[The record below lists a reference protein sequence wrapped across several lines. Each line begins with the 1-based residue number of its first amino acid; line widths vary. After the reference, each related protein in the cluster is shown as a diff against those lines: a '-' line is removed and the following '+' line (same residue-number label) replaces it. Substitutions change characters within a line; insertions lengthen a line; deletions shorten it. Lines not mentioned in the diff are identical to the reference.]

1 MGRQQ
6 LLTLTDVAHLAQV
19 RRPVVS
25 MWRKRA
31 SPTGYHFPA
40 AASTR
45 GSQELFDAGDIAR
58 WLTETGRGKNPE
70 AALDV
75 AVHAISTID
84 DPLAVTALIALQGL
98 AGQSLSTLNE
108 ADIVDIAD
116 ELDPDDAF
124 LYSEVEALGEKIRG
138 LSELASELID
148 AAFSPEAAMEALVQ
162 AMRGRFLGLSQT
174 RLAPEVVALA
184 AGTAVELARRLGE
197 GRNVVPTFLDA
208 SVGGSDIPLAI
219 LRELGESVPGR
230 FGLVSSA
237 ATLEDTGTA
246 LMRLAERRLKV
257 HLRSGGNH
265 GPAGPGATGGP
276 IVHVAQFPA
285 PGSPSPTAVDVL
297 TGLEDFVQHL
307 GTWDS
312 AVVLAPAEALT
323 DELRGAGEGA
333 RSRILRT
340 GRIRASVRLPEKL
353 LPASPR
359 RAMALWALGPAHA
372 NVPIADR
379 WTMIADLSAANL
391 DTAARQDLIS
401 DLSAS
406 LGTRREISAHAFRFA
421 RLVPTPTLLASGS
434 ALPLSSTPP
443 AAPSPA
449 GAEPSA
455 VDHMVR
461 LESAMDAIGP
471 TPVPSAIAGITFDVV
486 PKTGKPSLPQRKART
501 QQSLGTLLAKNQ
513 LCYLPGTR
521 MAPESLGSEGFPVWD
536 VDHLEPA
543 ASRPDGHHINVL
555 VLAAEYPRATLT
567 EPGDIIF
574 RTGPRPRAVVDRDG
588 SAVVRYPARILR
600 VKAGQSTLVPDV
612 IAADINAAPGGPW
625 RQWPVRSLTPE
636 AASGLGAVL
645 ARVEAT
651 RDELLERL
659 QRVDDLTALLL
670 DSAAVGVI
678 ATLDEEPPTR
688 EGRP

>member
-25 MWRKRA
+25 MWRKRT
-31 SPTGYHFPA
+31 SPTGRAFPA
-40 AASTR
+40 AATMR
-45 GSQELFDAGDIAR
+45 GAQELFDADDIAR
-58 WLTETGRGKNPE
+58 WLTETGRGNNPD

-84 DPLAVTALIALQGL
+84 DPLAVTALVTLQGRT
-98 AGQSLSTLNE
+98 GQALSMLDE
-108 ADIVDIAD
+108 EDIVDAAD
-116 ELDPDDAF
+116 EMDPDDTY
-124 LYSEVEALGEKIRG
+124 LYSEIEALGDKLRG
-138 LSELASELID
+138 CSELAGELVD
-148 AAFSPEAAMEALVQ
+148 AAFSPEAAMEAIVQ
-162 AMRGRFLGLSQT
+162 EMPGRFLGLSQT

-197 GRNVVPTFLDA
+197 GREVVPTFLDA

-219 LRELGESVPGR
+219 LRELGESLPGR
-230 FGLVSSA
+230 FGLVSSS
-237 ATLEDTGTA
+237 ATLEGTGAA
-246 LMRLAERRLKV
+246 LTRLAERRLKV
-257 HLRSGGNH
+257 HLRSDGNH
-265 GPAGPGATGGP
+265 GPADPGLTGGP

-285 PGSPSPTAVDVL
+285 PGFPSPTATEVL
-297 TGLEDFVQHL
+297 TSLEDFVQHL

-312 AVVLAPAEALT
+312 AVILAPAEALT
-323 DELRGAGEGA
+323 DELRGVGEGA

-359 RAMALWALGPAHA
+359 RAMALWVLGPAHA

-421 RLVPTPTLLASGS
+421 RLVPTPTLLASWS
-434 ALPLSSTPP
+434 ASPLSSTPP
-443 AAPSPA
+443 TAPSPA

-455 VDHMVR
+455 VDHLVR
-461 LESAMDAIGP
+461 LESAMDAIES
-471 TPVPSAIAGITFDVV
+471 TPVPTGRLGITFDVP
-486 PKTGKPSLPQRKART
+486 PKEGQRAPAQHKART

-513 LCYLPGTR
+513 LRYLPGTR
-521 MAPESLGSEGFPVWD
+521 IEPEILGSEGFPVWD
-536 VDHLEPA
+536 VDRLEPGI
-543 ASRPDGHHINVL
+543 SHPKDHHINVM
-555 VLAAEYPRATLT
+555 VLAAEHPRATLT

-574 RTGPRPRAVVDRDG
+574 RTGPRPRAVIDRAG

-600 VKAGQSTLVPDV
+600 VNAGQSTLVPDV
-612 IAADINAAPGGPW
+612 IAADINAAPGGLW

-651 RDELLERL
+651 RDELLEGL

-670 DSAAVGVI
+670 DGAAAGVI
-678 ATLDEEPPTR
+678 ATLDEELPTM